1 VRCVVPR
8 LKGKTLLAARRA
20 LVRANCRLGTVK
32 RSYSVS
38 TRAGRVISQRP
49 ATGRRL
55 ARYAR
60 VSVVI
65 SRGKRKR

>member
-20 LVRANCRLGTVK
+20 LVRANCRLGIVR
-32 RSYSVS
+32 RSYSTSV
-38 TRAGRVISQRP
+38 RVGRVISQRP
-49 ATGRRL
+49 AAARRL

-60 VSVVI
+60 VNVVL
-65 SRGKRKR
+65 SRGKKR